1 MTQLAQESEN
11 CPLCGTATSHLV
23 LIKDDYPLVRCTGC
37 SLIYVCPMPTPEAI
51 RAHYQ
56 DPAYFAGAA
65 EQGYADY
72 DAMQKALA
80 PHFARR
86 LAVLARALPQRGRL
100 LDVGCA
106 AGFFL
111 QQARADGWQI
121 AGVELAR
128 EMADQ
133 AAARLQIPIAS
144 ILAELAPGQFDAI
157 TLWEVIEHVPDPVA
171 FLQAL
176 AARLQP
182 GGVLMLSTPNTAH
195 WQAQRAPE
203 QWISYRPPAHLIY
216 FTKPTLCAAVGRANL
231 DVQQVWRTF
240 PLPPI
245 PMWVQPL
252 SRPLAAKLGSG
263 ELGPGQAWQ
272 AGLWL
277 WRSVRVGAWGWQR
290 IAHPHD
296 DIFATLE
303 LLARRPP
310 AG

>member
-1 MTQLAQESEN
+1 MPDQPTT
-11 CPLCGTATSHLV
+11 CPLCGGTGSSPV
-23 LIKDDYPLVRCTGC
+23 LTKDGYPIVRCTACGFM
-37 SLIYVCPMPTPEAI
+37 YVCPMPTPEAI
-51 RAHYQ
+51 QAHYQ

-72 DAMQKALA
+72 TAMQKALA

-86 LAVLARALPQRGRL
+86 LAVLAQALPERGRL

-111 QQARADGWQI
+111 QQAHAAGWQI

-128 EMADQ
+128 DMAAHATKLLD
-133 AAARLQIPIAS
+133 IPIATR
-144 ILAELAPGQFDAI
+144 LDDLPPGQFDAI

-171 FLQAL
+171 FLRQL
-176 AARLQP
+176 VARLQP

-195 WQAQRAPE
+195 WQAQREPQ
-203 QWISYRPPAHLIY
+203 QWISYRPPAHLLY
-216 FTKPTLCAAVGRANL
+216 FTEPTLRAAVENAHL
-231 DVQQVWRTF
+231 QVQQVWRTF

-245 PMWVQPL
+245 PAWVQPL
-252 SRPLAAKLGSG
+252 SRPLAAKLSSG
-263 ELGPGQAWQ
+263 ELPPGQAWQ

-277 WRSVRVGAWGWQR
+277 WRGVRAGAWGWQR

-303 LLARRPP
+303 LLASRP
-310 AG
+310 AA